1 MPEGD
6 FRFRPPDRRA
16 LWRNLALTMSQAAA
30 LTGVSE
36 RQIQHWMDQGY
47 IAPSTQGTRKING
60 DSLDKIILIRQART
74 AGIPLRRAV
83 SMARDYLT
91 EEASGRLE
99 AEIAPPLLSDLSE
112 KLGSLRSGI
121 ETVEDLIHQI
131 ERQDKRVRAL

>member
-1 MPEGD
+1 
-6 FRFRPPDRRA
+6 
-16 LWRNLALTMSQAAA
+16 MSQAAA

-47 IAPSTQGTRKING
+47 ITPSAQGTRKING
-60 DSLDKIILIRQART
+60 DSLDKIILIRQAR
-74 AGIPLRRAV
+74 ASGIPLRRAV
-83 SMARDYLT
+83 AMARDYLN
-91 EEASGRLE
+91 EEASGRIE

-121 ETVEDLIHQI
+121 ENVEDLIHQI